1 MIKKIR
7 DFRQKIIDD
16 LNGADIDIEIKRLV
30 LDEILSMVTKK
41 CEEVLNDELH
51 KGELAEQAKHGN
63 TDKCD

>member
-7 DFRQKIIDD
+7 DFRKRIIDD
-16 LNGADIDIEIKRLV
+16 VNEADIDIEIKRLV
-30 LDEILSMVTKK
+30 LNEIVSMVTKK

-51 KGELAEQAKHGN
+51 KGQLAEQAKHGN